1 MGKERGNI
9 SKVRQILLINKKKD
23 SFENCGE
30 FLTISQNFEKK
41 IKLYRTTDFQH
52 AIDM

>member
-9 SKVRQILLINKKKD
+9 SKARQIPLINKKDLSENVVNFLRYLK
-23 SFENCGE
+23 FEN
-30 FLTISQNFEKK
+30 
-41 IKLYRTTDFQH
+41 IKLYRTTDIQH